1 MTYLAVQALN
11 ALSYSVLLLLA
22 GLGLVLV
29 LNLMNFVNLAHGSFF
44 LLGAYV
50 ATLWLNASLPWWLAL
65 PAAVAA
71 AALAGGLL
79 DRFPFGRFYNRSH
92 LMQVLLTYGLL
103 IVFADLMR
111 WGFGADTLVPQ
122 LPPFLRGGV
131 WLGGVPFPV
140 YRLFLIAAGGLLVF
154 LLWLL
159 LERSSWGATLRAC
172 VADRAI
178 AETLGVDTRRVFTAG
193 MILAAALAG
202 LAGALGA
209 GILSVHPG
217 QDEDMLLQA
226 LLVVVIGGLGSLR
239 GTVVSAL
246 LIGFVATFAS
256 VWFSSFSGAIT
267 LAAML
272 LLLVLRPDGL
282 TRVQARVV

>member
-1 MTYLAVQALN
+1 MSYLLVQTLN

-50 ATLWLNASLPWWLAL
+50 ATLWLNAGMTWWLVL
-65 PAAVAA
+65 PAAIAA
-71 AALAGGLL
+71 AALAGWLL
-79 DRFPFGRFYNRSH
+79 DVFPFGRFYNRSH

-111 WGFGADTLVPQ
+111 WGFGAETLSPQ
-122 LPPFLRGGV
+122 LPAWLRGGI
-131 WLGGVPFPV
+131 WLGGVPFPI
-140 YRLFLIAAGGLLVF
+140 YRLFLIAAGLL
-154 LLWLL
+154 LALGLWLL
-159 LERSSWGATLRAC
+159 LERSPWGATLRAC

-178 AETLGVDTRRVFTAG
+178 AESLGINTRRVFTAG
-193 MILAAALAG
+193 MVLAATLAG

-217 QDEDMLLQA
+217 QDEEMLLQA

-239 GTVVSAL
+239 GTVASAL
-246 LIGFVATFAS
+246 LIGFVTTFAS

-267 LAAML
+267 LAVML
-272 LLLVLRPDGL
+272 GLLMLRPDGL
-282 TRVQARVV
+282 SRVQARTV

>member
-1 MTYLAVQALN
+1 MTYLLVQVLN

-50 ATLWLNASLPWWLAL
+50 TTLWLNSALPWWLAL

-71 AALAGGLL
+71 ASLAGALL
-79 DRFPFGRFYNRSH
+79 DRFPFARFYNRDH

-103 IVFADLMR
+103 VIFADLMR
-111 WGFGADTLVPQ
+111 WVFGAETLSPQ
-122 LPPFLRGGV
+122 LPAILRGGV
-131 WLGGVPFPV
+131 WLGQVPFPI
-140 YRLFLIAAGGLLVF
+140 YRLFLIGAGVLLA
-154 LLWLL
+154 LALWLL
-159 LERSSWGATLRAC
+159 LERSNWGATLRAC
-172 VADRAI
+172 VADRGI
-178 AETLGVDTRRVFTAG
+178 AETLGINTRPVFTAG
-193 MILAAALAG
+193 MVLAAALAG

-209 GILSVHPG
+209 GILSAHPG
-217 QDEDMLLQA
+217 QDEEMLLQA

-239 GTVVSAL
+239 GTVASAL
-246 LIGFVATFAS
+246 LVGFVATFAS

-272 LLLVLRPDGL
+272 ALLVLRPDGL